1 MLSGIIHL
9 KPQSATSSLRV
20 HMEFRSVAHSGDA
33 EGASQFLSL
42 LQVQDPSWVHLE
54 VLKINVQYSSDK
66 RFLQINRFEIN
77 DQGHHNVHHLLFSQ
91 ERIMI
96 FSK

>member
-9 KPQSATSSLRV
+9 KPQSATGSLRV

-42 LQVQDPSWVHLE
+42 SLTSSGSLVGSLGN
-54 VLKINVQYSSDK
+54 LKN
-66 RFLQINRFEIN
+66 
-77 DQGHHNVHHLLFSQ
+77 
-91 ERIMI
+91 
-96 FSK
+96 